1 MPRTRLPQGVM
12 LCPLWVQAAVPARFV
27 PTDGQ
32 TPPAGDLGPCWQR
45 GEQRSGAEGAG
56 LGTAITPK

>member
-1 MPRTRLPQGVM
+1 MPKTRLPQGVL
-12 LCPLWVQAAVPARFV
+12 LCPLWSQAAVPARFV

-32 TPPAGDLGPCWQR
+32 TPPAGDPGPCWQR
-45 GEQRSGAEGAG
+45 GEQRSSAEGAR